1 MSDQK
6 LPQKQLSPLWFTS
19 SDSYPSLKGEIHADV
34 CVIGLGGSGLSA
46 MEAALD
52 ADLSAVGIDAD
63 RISGGAAGRNGG
75 LLLAGT
81 AKFYTQAIT
90 QLGRDKVRDI
100 HRITMKEIQRVHHRD
115 PDLVRMNG
123 SVRLASD
130 DTEKEDCRKQLDLL
144 REDGFSAQWYSGVEG
159 EGVLCSA
166 DATFQPYVLNQ
177 RNALRLKKRG
187 ARLFEKTPA
196 LELDSGRVKTPSGN
210 VFAKTVVVA
219 VDGGLEQLLP
229 KLAQQVRTV
238 RLQMLA
244 TAPVPS
250 LQLNHAIYYRNG
262 LDYWHQRPDN
272 RIVIG
277 GGRDHDSQA
286 EKDKRIDT
294 AAADPSEEVQNY
306 LISLLQDVVGVPADT
321 LITHQWAGHVAYHSA
336 DLPVFKE
343 VQQGV
348 FVIGAYNGH
357 GNILGRLLGRE
368 TINLSRGKPTEIT
381 DLLKT

>member
-1 MSDQK
+1 
-6 LPQKQLSPLWFTS
+6 
-19 SDSYPSLKGEIHADV
+19 
-34 CVIGLGGSGLSA
+34 
-46 MEAALD
+46 
-52 ADLSAVGIDAD
+52 
-63 RISGGAAGRNGG
+63 
-75 LLLAGT
+75 
-81 AKFYTQAIT
+81 
-90 QLGRDKVRDI
+90 
-100 HRITMKEIQRVHHRD
+100 
-115 PDLVRMNG
+115 
-123 SVRLASD
+123 
-130 DTEKEDCRKQLDLL
+130 
-144 REDGFSAQWYSGVEG
+144 
-159 EGVLCSA
+159 
-166 DATFQPYVLNQ
+166 
-177 RNALRLKKRG
+177 
-187 ARLFEKTPA
+187 
-196 LELDSGRVKTPSGN
+196 
-210 VFAKTVVVA
+210 
-219 VDGGLEQLLP
+219 
-229 KLAQQVRTV
+229 
-238 RLQMLA
+238 MLA